1 MEIIHQGRR
10 AHKQQKPG
18 SMPRH
23 TRKPKKPARSWKIC
37 VDTKF
42 GSRCQRIL
50 VIGLQCC
57 WFSHLFFSFSLSTA
71 ARSKIIFFPPWPV
84 SNPGTKRNDSAPLHV
99 SPFPPHDSRK
109 AATELFKFVTFD
121 SYRLWFSFIRLFEI
135 CKMGKN
141 KPTLTSRWERKGTQ
155 YTNAYLVPTT
165 VRNSEGNPKTNAGL
179 GIEKGRHRGIAMQ
192 K

>member
-135 CKMGKN
+135 CKMGKKQADLDVTLRKKRN
-141 KPTLTSRWERKGTQ
+141 TVYECVFSTNHREEFRGKPQNECRFGNRKRET
-155 YTNAYLVPTT
+155 
-165 VRNSEGNPKTNAGL
+165 
-179 GIEKGRHRGIAMQ
+179 
-192 K
+192 